1 LKVLERLTAAG
12 LVTKK
17 RAVREARELLE
28 YHAPRTLAG
37 DGVQEEVARG
47 IPERRKRLMAV
58 LDKVIKRNPD
68 WEQRI
73 APKKEDK
80 EKP

>member
-1 LKVLERLTAAG
+1 
-12 LVTKK
+12 
-17 RAVREARELLE
+17 
-28 YHAPRTLAG
+28 
-37 DGVQEEVARG
+37 VQEEVARG